1 MLLTIL
7 LSCGTALG
15 FGISDFVGGN
25 ASRTERPVRVAAFSH
40 AAGLVGMFVAALL
53 WRVTAIS
60 ASDIAW
66 GAAAGIS
73 GGIGIFSLYAA
84 LRAGRMGVVA
94 PITAAIGASL
104 PVLYGTLIGQRLTL
118 NGTIGLAVVFAAI
131 LLVSIPRIQGHEPLS
146 RSALGFS
153 VLAGVFFSGSF
164 ILLSNTTA
172 ASGLWPAVAL
182 RVVSVTLLG
191 SASLIATR
199 GLVPVRS
206 VLPAVIAAGLVE
218 TTATVFMLLAVQS
231 GPIAVAAV
239 VGSLYPA
246 VTALLARITIKEH
259 LARHQIVGLGIALAG
274 IALLSV

>member
-1 MLLTIL
+1 MLLTLL

-25 ASRTERPVRVAAFSH
+25 ASRSERPVRVAAFSH
-40 AAGLVGMFVAALL
+40 VAGLLGMLVAAAL
-53 WRVTAIS
+53 WRATAVS
-60 ASDIAW
+60 TADIGW
-66 GAAAGIS
+66 GAAAGVS

-94 PITAAIGASL
+94 PITAAIGAAL
-104 PVLYGTLIGQRLTL
+104 PVIYGTLIGQRLAPL
-118 NGTIGLAVVFAAI
+118 GVAGLAVVFVAI
-131 LLVSIPRIQGHEPLS
+131 LLVSIPRIEGHEPLS

-153 VLAGVFFSGSF
+153 VMAGVFFSGSF
-164 ILLSNTTA
+164 ILLSNTTS

-182 RVVSVTLLG
+182 RVVSVTVLG
-191 SASLIATR
+191 SSALLTTH
-199 GLVPVRS
+199 GLVPARP

-231 GPIAVAAV
+231 GPIAIAAV

-246 VTALLARITIKEH
+246 VTALIARVTIKER
-259 LARHQIVGLGIALAG
+259 LARHQLVGLGIALVG
-274 IALLSV
+274 IVLLSL

>member
-1 MLLTIL
+1 MLLTLL

-15 FGISDFVGGN
+15 FGISDFIGGN

-40 AAGLVGMFVAALL
+40 VAGLIGMLAAALL
-53 WRVTAIS
+53 WRATAIS
-60 ASDIAW
+60 ASDIGW
-66 GAAAGIS
+66 GAAAGVS

-104 PVLYGTLIGQRLTL
+104 PVLYGTLVGERLAPL
-118 NGTIGLAVVFAAI
+118 GTAGLAVVFVAI
-131 LLVSIPRIQGHEPLS
+131 LLVSIPRAEGHEPLT
-146 RSALGFS
+146 RAALGFS

-182 RVVSVTLLG
+182 RVVSVTVLGTGSLLT
-191 SASLIATR
+191 TR
-199 GLVPVRS
+199 GLVPARP
-206 VLPAVIAAGLVE
+206 VLPAVIAAGLIE

-246 VTALLARITIKEH
+246 VTALLARVTIKEH
-259 LARHQIVGLGIALAG
+259 LARHQIVGLGIAIVG
-274 IALLSV
+274 ITLLSV

>member
-1 MLLTIL
+1 MLLTLL

-15 FGISDFVGGN
+15 FGISDFIGGN

-40 AAGLVGMFVAALL
+40 VAGLIGMLAAALL
-53 WRVTAIS
+53 WRATAIS
-60 ASDIAW
+60 ASDIGW
-66 GAAAGIS
+66 GAAAGVS

-104 PVLYGTLIGQRLTL
+104 PVLYGTLVGERLAPL
-118 NGTIGLAVVFAAI
+118 GTAGLAVVFVAI
-131 LLVSIPRIQGHEPLS
+131 LLVSIPRAEGHEPLT
-146 RSALGFS
+146 RAALGFS

-182 RVVSVTLLG
+182 RVVSVTVLGTGSLLT
-191 SASLIATR
+191 TR
-199 GLVPVRS
+199 GLVPARP
-206 VLPAVIAAGLVE
+206 VLRAVIAAGLIE

-246 VTALLARITIKEH
+246 VTALLARVTIKEH
-259 LARHQIVGLGIALAG
+259 LARHQIVGLGIAIVG
-274 IALLSV
+274 ITLLSV

>member
-1 MLLTIL
+1 MLLTLL

-15 FGISDFVGGN
+15 FGISDFIGGN

-40 AAGLVGMFVAALL
+40 VAGLIGMLAAALL
-53 WRVTAIS
+53 WRATAIS
-60 ASDIAW
+60 ASDIGW
-66 GAAAGIS
+66 GAAAGVS

-104 PVLYGTLIGQRLTL
+104 PVLYGTLVGERLAPL
-118 NGTIGLAVVFAAI
+118 GTAGLAVVFVAI
-131 LLVSIPRIQGHEPLS
+131 LLVSIPRAEGHEPLS
-146 RSALGFS
+146 RAALGFS

-182 RVVSVTLLG
+182 RVVSVTVLGTGSLLT
-191 SASLIATR
+191 TR
-199 GLVPVRS
+199 GLVPARP
-206 VLPAVIAAGLVE
+206 VLPAVIAAGLIE

-246 VTALLARITIKEH
+246 VTALLARVTIKEH
-259 LARHQIVGLGIALAG
+259 LARHQIVGLGIAIVG
-274 IALLSV
+274 ITLLSV